1 MDLVLNCKVKK
12 VGQLQ
17 AGTSKA
23 GNPWQKR
30 NYLVEE
36 IGSMYSKEVYFYVM
50 GTLCDLQL
58 KEGDTITAHLEIR
71 AREYQGKY
79 YNEVGCFKIDMPQPA
94 PAPAPAPVQP
104 ERRDDLPF

>member
-12 VGQLQ
+12 VGKLQ

-36 IGSMYSKEVYFYVM
+36 IGSMYAKEVYFYVM

-79 YNEVGCFKIDMPQPA
+79 YNEVWCFKIDMPQPA

>member
-17 AGTSKA
+17 TGTSKA

-30 NYLVEE
+30 NFLVEE
-36 IGSMYSKEVYFYVM
+36 IGSMYAKEVYFYVM
-50 GTLCDLQL
+50 GNLCDLQL

-94 PAPAPAPVQP
+94 QAPAPAPVQP